1 MSKKRSGTDY
11 PYEGADETPVVEQ
24 HEVVVPEVP
33 EGLDEAIF
41 RQGWQAAQADIA
53 AAREV
58 PTENG
63 FTAGTHQAESWQ
75 AGYDA
80 GAAPPV

>member
-1 MSKKRSGTDY
+1 MSKKDKS
-11 PYEGADETPVVEQ
+11 YEYGEEK
-24 HEVVVPEVP
+24 PEISTRVAEIVVP

-80 GAAPPV
+80 GAVPPV